1 MKNKSVLNG
10 NDWFEPLE
18 YAPDNK
24 IVEVLEADESDINLK
39 EFGYDSDRFN
49 TESFS
54 IWADL

>member
-1 MKNKSVLNG
+1 MKNKSVLNDS
-10 NDWFEPLE
+10 DWFEPLE

-24 IVEVLEADESDINLK
+24 IVEVLEAEVSDINLR
-39 EFGYDSDRFN
+39 EFGYDADRFN